1 MPLVVAKA
9 PQVLSGKVCLG
20 LLLSFCLTEESQNQG
35 VLLGTK
41 LYQPMG
47 LCDAG
52 DCFFDFLCG
61 HTQFFY
67 LLLGCFNLL
76 ILLQSSPKTI
86 FVHE

>member
-9 PQVLSGKVCLG
+9 PQVLSGEDCLG
-20 LLLSFCLTEESQNQG
+20 LLLSFFLTEESQNQG

-52 DCFFDFLCG
+52 RCSLTFYVATLSFFIFFLAVSTC
-61 HTQFFY
+61 
-67 LLLGCFNLL
+67 
-76 ILLQSSPKTI
+76 
-86 FVHE
+86 